1 MVIHKGGF
9 MAKIISFLNGKG
21 GVGKTTLA
29 LNVATALGHKG
40 YSVIAIDTDPQFSL
54 SDFHH
59 EKMPFDVSEAESEKD
74 IYKVKKK
81 YSSYDFIIIDGA
93 GSLNN
98 ISSSAVF
105 MSDLVIMPIT
115 PSALDFRASGSLV
128 DVIEARND
136 TQPNKVIARWIIN
149 KSVSGTVMTDI
160 LKQAISESGIQAFKT
175 KIAQRQ
181 SYIRSLNNEG
191 ETIYNSK
198 DSLAKGEIDVFVN
211 EILEVLSYE

>member
-1 MVIHKGGF
+1 MVLYKGVF
-9 MAKIISFLNGKG
+9 MAQIISFLNGKG

-29 LNVATALGHKG
+29 LNVATALGNKG

-59 EKMPFDVSEAESEKD
+59 ETMPFDVAEAESEKD
-74 IYKVKKK
+74 IYKVRKN
-81 YSSYDFIIIDGA
+81 YNHHDFIIIDGA

-98 ISSSAVF
+98 IAAAAVF
-105 MSDLVIMPIT
+105 MSDLVIIPIT
-115 PSALDFRASGSLV
+115 PSALDFRASGSLI

-136 TQPNKVIARWIIN
+136 TQPVKVIARWVVN
-149 KSVSGTVMTDI
+149 KAVSGTVMTDL
-160 LKQAISESGIQAFKT
+160 LKQAISDSGIEAFKT
-175 KIAQRQ
+175 RIAQRQ

-198 DSLAKGEIDVFVN
+198 DSLAKGEIDVLVK
-211 EILEVLSYE
+211 EILGVLSHG